1 MIKFDFENIKDKC
14 DDVVKK
20 IFQTDDAH
28 EFKPVLSEIEDA
40 PVSPVGRLTFWIVT
54 AIITFTVLWL
64 IIGKVDIVV
73 SARGIVI
80 PQGEAKIIQP
90 LETGIISAI
99 HVKEGD
105 FVKQGQPLIDIDPA
119 TTAPAMEA
127 VKENLANTKL
137 EVERLTAVHT
147 GQKFSPQNTDG
158 DANLQQTI
166 FDLDKQVLETQLQ
179 IKDNELSAIN
189 DQLSSTMAEN
199 VQTLNFYQMQ
209 KTDLQDFKM
218 FLILLQKTKLQMQKT
233 K

>member
-1 MIKFDFENIKDKC
+1 MLKFDFENIKDKC

-40 PVSPVGRLTFWIVT
+40 PVSPVGRLTFWIIT
-54 AIITFTVLWL
+54 AIITFTILWL

-105 FVKQGQPLIDIDPA
+105 FVKKGQPLIDIDPA

-137 EVERLTAVHT
+137 EVERLTAVHRV
-147 GQKFSPQNTDG
+147 QKFSPENSDG
-158 DANLQQTI
+158 DVNLQQTI
-166 FDLDKQVLETQLQ
+166 FDLDKQVLETQLK

-189 DQLSSTMAEN
+189 DELSAAMAERRAN
-199 VQTLNFYQMQ
+199 IEFLNDA
-209 KTDLQDFKM
+209 KDRLSR
-218 FLILLQKTKLQMQKT
+218 L
-233 K
+233 

>member
-1 MIKFDFENIKDKC
+1 MIKIDLEEIKEKC
-14 DDVVKK
+14 DNFVKK

-99 HVKEGD
+99 HIKEGD
-105 FVKQGQPLIDIDPA
+105 FVK
-119 TTAPAMEA
+119 
-127 VKENLANTKL
+127 
-137 EVERLTAVHT
+137 H
-147 GQKFSPQNTDG
+147 
-158 DANLQQTI
+158 
-166 FDLDKQVLETQLQ
+166 
-179 IKDNELSAIN
+179 
-189 DQLSSTMAEN
+189 
-199 VQTLNFYQMQ
+199 
-209 KTDLQDFKM
+209 
-218 FLILLQKTKLQMQKT
+218 
-233 K
+233 